1 MPFPLSSLERVLLT
15 NRVRL
20 ARSYVIAI
28 GVTIINHTY
37 TTAAGAGVAEQKCP
51 SSLLLFPSRRHCASS
66 GHVMYLVVLL
76 ARNGARA
83 GVI

>member
-1 MPFPLSSLERVLLT
+1 MPFPLSSLERALLT

-37 TTAAGAGVAEQKCP
+37 TTAGVAEQKCP